1 MPARKLPK
9 WQTDLFAAVYSLAS
23 EIAPRNDVATVLK
36 LMSAV
41 HPNLPQL
48 AAAEAR
54 ILIHG
59 GDFAGARSLLERAE
73 HKHPTNAVIKAML
86 SFTLFVQQDGLW
98 EAYAEEAL
106 ALPTDAAARGIV
118 DALEAAS
125 GKQIR
130 KPSTSASNDTHG
142 GSHLS
147 MVPPMGLAC

>member
-9 WQTDLFAAVYSLAS
+9 WQTDLFAAVYSLAT
-23 EIAPRNDVATVLK
+23 EIAPRADVAAVLK
-36 LMSAV
+36 LMSAA

-54 ILIHG
+54 ILIHA
-59 GDFAGARSLLERAE
+59 GDFTGARSLLERAE
-73 HKHPTNAVIKAML
+73 RSHPANAVIKAML
-86 SFTLFVQQDGLW
+86 AFSLFVQQDGLW

-106 ALPTDAAARGIV
+106 ALPSDAAARGIV
-118 DALEAAS
+118 DALEGAS

-130 KPSTSASNDTHG
+130 RPAAGASNDAWPG
-142 GSHLS
+142 NPLS

>member
-9 WQTDLFAAVYSLAS
+9 WQTDLFAAVYSIAS

-54 ILIHG
+54 ILIHA
-59 GDFAGARSLLERAE
+59 GDFSSARSLLERTE
-73 HKHPTNAVIKAML
+73 HKHPGNAVIKAML
-86 SFTLFVQQDGLW
+86 SFTLFLQKDGLW
-98 EAYAEEAL
+98 ETYAEEAI
-106 ALPTDAAARGIV
+106 ALPADAAARGIV
-118 DALEAAS
+118 DALEAAT

-130 KPSTSASNDTHG
+130 KASNDAHG
-142 GSHLS
+142 AGPVS
-147 MVPPMGLAC
+147 MFPPMGLAC